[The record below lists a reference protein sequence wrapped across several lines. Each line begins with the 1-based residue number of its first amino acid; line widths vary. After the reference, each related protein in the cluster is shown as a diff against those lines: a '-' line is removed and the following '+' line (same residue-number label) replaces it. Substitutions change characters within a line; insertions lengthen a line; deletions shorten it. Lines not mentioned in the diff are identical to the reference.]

1 MEVKV
6 DQKFI
11 GFVDS
16 ANPLHLKTL
25 AQPNKKYLMLI
36 GPEGDFS
43 KEELELAIQ
52 NGFEK
57 VSLGTNRLRTETA
70 GLLAVQVLALAN
82 A

>member
-1 MEVKV
+1 MPIR
-6 DQKFI
+6 KFI

-16 ANPLHLKTL
+16 ANPIHLKTL

-43 KEELELAIQ
+43 KDELDMAIQ
-52 NGFEK
+52 HGFKK

-70 GLLAVQVLALAN
+70 GLVACQTLGLLN
-82 A
+82 L